1 VHAHHLY
8 GRIVRA
14 PMPLPAPSAPMS
26 SVPDIAITTRAESI
40 RHETPNASADA
51 LTYERL
57 DDGSAFVRCFDRFE
71 FLVSPDGRS
80 ICAHRAPEATDESLF
95 AYLLG
100 HGLSVALL
108 LQNVEGLHAAA
119 FVKDGHAIAILGDS
133 GYGKST
139 LLAHAVQAGARLL
152 TDDLLVLDRAMV
164 LPGPARIK
172 LDPAIAQATLGPRNG
187 TPMYDDRGKWIYE
200 LTADEFANG
209 PAELVRIYTLQPDAA
224 EISVEPLSEARA
236 FHALLAATFNPLEK
250 SAARLAFHMRYHAA
264 LARSIPVFRLHVP
277 RRIADIG
284 KVLERL

>member
-1 VHAHHLY
+1 VHAHRLY
-8 GRIVRA
+8 GRIVHA

-26 SVPDIAITTRAESI
+26 SRPDITISTTTKSI
-40 RHETPNASADA
+40 RPETPQKAAEV
-51 LTYERL
+51 TYERL

-71 FLVSPDGRS
+71 FLVSPDGRN
-80 ICAHRAPEATDESLF
+80 ICAHRAADATDESLF

-119 FVKDGHAIAILGDS
+119 FVKDGDAIAILGDS

-139 LLAHAVQAGARLL
+139 LTAHALRSGARLL
-152 TDDLLVLDRAMV
+152 TDDLLVLDGATV
-164 LPGPARIK
+164 LPGPSRIK
-172 LDPAIAQATLGPRNG
+172 LDPVIAQASLGPRDG
-187 TPMYDDRGKWIYE
+187 TPMYDERGKCIYQLRPDE
-200 LTADEFANG
+200 LATG
-209 PAELVRIYTLQPDAA
+209 PAQLRRIYTLEPHAA
-224 EISVEPLSEARA
+224 EISVEPLSEAQA
-236 FHALLAATFNPLEK
+236 FQALLAATFNPLEK

>member
-1 VHAHHLY
+1 
-8 GRIVRA
+8 
-14 PMPLPAPSAPMS
+14 MS
-26 SVPDIAITTRAESI
+26 SVPDITITTSAQPI
-40 RHETPNASADA
+40 RPEAPHESADA
-51 LTYERL
+51 VTYERL

-71 FLVSPDGRS
+71 FLVSADGRN
-80 ICAHRAPEATDESLF
+80 ITAHRAADATDESLF

-108 LQNVEGLHAAA
+108 LQHVEGLHAAA
-119 FVKDGHAIAILGDS
+119 IEKDGNAVAILGDS

-139 LLAHAVQAGARLL
+139 LVAHALQAGARLL
-152 TDDLLVLDRAMV
+152 TDDLLVLDGATV

-172 LDPAIAQATLGPRNG
+172 LDPAIAQASLGTRNG

-200 LTADEFANG
+200 LTPDEFATG
-209 PAELVRIYTLQPDAA
+209 PAPLVRIYTLQPDAA
-224 EISVEPLSEARA
+224 AIAVETLSEAQA
-236 FHALLAATFNPLEK
+236 FQALLAATFNPLEK
-250 SAARLAFHMRYHAA
+250 SAARLAVHMRYHAA